1 MTYINY
7 IEEYLSNSKYWKSVI
22 YFFAGMVKALL
33 VISMAGQG
41 PCWESKACIPA
52 HQASPGLQGRAGAQA
67 WALQARGLV
76 RLLTAETK
84 QNKTKQ
90 NKKTTWK

>member
-1 MTYINY
+1 MIYLNY

-52 HQASPGLQGRAGAQA
+52 HQASPGLQGSAGGSGLSSPSQGSGQA
-67 WALQARGLV
+67 THSRNK
-76 RLLTAETK
+76 TK
-84 QNKTKQ
+84 QNKTKKQ
-90 NKKTTWK
+90 H